1 MKEGMELHD
10 PTHLYEGEI
19 SPKAE
24 RIANILS
31 IAGQPVFIPIP
42 VFILLATK
50 ISDPV
55 RCMLVI
61 LVSLFFVTVIPTAS
75 TYYFSIKL
83 GRKDGDIPDRTLRFK
98 PMMIGVLS
106 YVIGTIAL
114 YLMDAPDI
122 IWVLMLC
129 YAIVTL
135 VMTIITLYWKISIHS
150 VGVVGPSMALAVAF
164 WPWGL
169 LYILLLP
176 PIAWSRYVLKRHTP
190 MQIVAGALTGLVIT
204 GIMFLLLL

>member
-1 MKEGMELHD
+1 MKLRD

-31 IAGQPVFIPIP
+31 ITGQPVFIPIP
-42 VFILLATK
+42 VFILLSTK
-50 ISDPV
+50 IEDPV
-55 RCMLVI
+55 KCILVI

-83 GRKDGDIPDRTLRFK
+83 GRKDGDIPDRRLRFK

-106 YVIGTIAL
+106 YVTGTIAL
-114 YLMDAPDI
+114 YLMDAPDV

-129 YAIVTL
+129 YAVVTF
-135 VMTIITLYWKISIHS
+135 VMTVITMYWKISIHS
-150 VGVVGPSMALAVAF
+150 VGVIGPSMALAIVF

-169 LYILLLP
+169 LYFLLFP

-190 MQIVAGALTGLVIT
+190 AQIAAGALTGFVIT
-204 GIMFLLLL
+204 GTMFLLLL

>member
-1 MKEGMELHD
+1 MRLHD

-19 SPKAE
+19 SPRTE

-50 ISDPV
+50 IDDPAK
-55 RCMLVI
+55 CILVI
-61 LVSLFFVTVIPTAS
+61 LVSLLFVTVIPTAV

-98 PMMIGVLS
+98 PMMLGVLS
-106 YVIGTIAL
+106 YILGTVSS
-114 YLMDAPDI
+114 YLLDAPRI
-122 IWVLMLC
+122 MTVLMLC
-129 YAIVTL
+129 YALVTF

-150 VGVVGPSMALAVAF
+150 VGVVGPSMALAITF

-190 MQIVAGALTGLVIT
+190 AQLVAGAAAGFMIT
-204 GIMFLLLL
+204 GVMFLLLL

>member
-1 MKEGMELHD
+1 MKLRD
-10 PTHLYEGEI
+10 PTHLYEGDI
-19 SPKAE
+19 SPRTE

-31 IAGQPVFIPIP
+31 IVGQPVFIPIP

-50 ISDPV
+50 ITDPV
-55 RCMLVI
+55 KCILVI
-61 LVSLFFVTVIPTAS
+61 LVSLLFVTVIPTAV

-83 GRKDGDIPDRTLRFK
+83 GRTDGDIPDRTLRYR
-98 PMMIGVLS
+98 PMLLGTAS
-106 YVIGTIAL
+106 YMVGTGAL
-114 YLMDAPDI
+114 YLMDAPRI
-122 IWVLMLC
+122 MTVLMLC
-129 YAIVTL
+129 YALVTL
-135 VMTIITLYWKISIHS
+135 VMTIITVYWKISIHS
-150 VGVVGPSMALAVAF
+150 VGVVGPSMALAVTF

-190 MQIVAGALTGLVIT
+190 AQLVAGAAMGFIIT

>member
-1 MKEGMELHD
+1 MRGGMRLHD

-24 RIANILS
+24 RVANILS

-42 VFILLATK
+42 VFILLGAG
-50 ISDPV
+50 IDDPV
-55 RCMLVI
+55 RCILVI

-106 YVIGTIAL
+106 YVIGTVAL

-122 IWVLMLC
+122 MWVLMLC
-129 YAIVTL
+129 YATVTF

-150 VGVVGPSMALAVAF
+150 VGVIGPSMALAVTI

-169 LYILLLP
+169 LYFLLFP

-190 MQIVAGALTGLVIT
+190 AQIAAGALIGFFIT
-204 GIMFLLLL
+204 GAMFLLLL

>member
-1 MKEGMELHD
+1 MKLRD

-19 SPKAE
+19 SPKTE

-31 IAGQPVFIPIP
+31 VAGQPVFIPIP

-50 ISDPV
+50 IDDPAK
-55 RCMLVI
+55 CILVI
-61 LVSLFFVTVIPTAS
+61 LVSLLFVTVIPTAV

-98 PMMIGVLS
+98 PMMLGVLS
-106 YVIGTIAL
+106 YILGTVSL
-114 YLMDAPDI
+114 YLLDAPRLMT
-122 IWVLMLC
+122 VLMLC
-129 YAIVTL
+129 YAVVTFVLTIV
-135 VMTIITLYWKISIHS
+135 TLYWKISIHS
-150 VGVVGPSMALAVAF
+150 VGVVGPSMALAIAF

-190 MQIVAGALTGLVIT
+190 AQLIAGALSGFLIT
-204 GIMFLLLL
+204 GAMFLLLL